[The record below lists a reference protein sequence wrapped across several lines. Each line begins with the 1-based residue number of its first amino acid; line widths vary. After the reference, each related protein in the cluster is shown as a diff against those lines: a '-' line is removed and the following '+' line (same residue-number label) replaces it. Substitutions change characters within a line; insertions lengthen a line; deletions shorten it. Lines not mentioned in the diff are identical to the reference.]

1 MRRFLKSPAAL
12 LISLAVLVA
21 LGFTISNLDQQAAAQ
36 TEEPAQQETGT
47 EAERVITL
55 QGHGE
60 VNARPDRAVVRLG
73 VRTEAESAAE
83 ALNQNNLRMQ
93 EVISATV
100 EAGVSEDDIQTQGLR
115 LSPIYSRGDDD
126 GGDRTLTGF
135 EAQNSISITI
145 RNLDG
150 LGELLD
156 TVVNAGANTIEGI
169 RFEVADIQT
178 LRAEAREEAM
188 NDAID
193 KAEQLTELAGAELGE
208 VLTINETGVT
218 PPPRPVALEAEAAA
232 GAAQAVP
239 VAPGTQTIEAD
250 LQVSW
255 RIR

>member
-1 MRRFLKSPAAL
+1 MRRFLKRPAAL
-12 LISLAVLVA
+12 LISLAVLA
-21 LGFTISNLDQQAAAQ
+21 LFAFAISNLDRQAAAQ
-36 TEEPAQQETGT
+36 TDEPATQETGS
-47 EAERVITL
+47 EAKRVITV

-60 VNARPDRAVVRLG
+60 VTARPDQATVRLG
-73 VRTEAESAAE
+73 VQTEAESADE
-83 ALNQNNLRMQ
+83 ALSQNNVRMQ
-93 EVISATV
+93 EVISATI
-100 EAGVSEDDIQTQGLR
+100 EAGVAEDDIQTQGLR
-115 LSPIYSRGDDD
+115 LNPVYTRGDDD
-126 GGDRTLTGF
+126 GGERTLTGF
-135 EAQNSISITI
+135 EAQNSVSITV
-145 RNLDG
+145 RNLES

-156 TVVNAGANTIEGI
+156 TTVEAGANTIEGI
-169 RFEVADIQT
+169 RFQVEDAQA

-208 VLTINETGVT
+208 VLTISETGVT

-239 VAPGTQTIEAD
+239 VSPGTETIETD